1 MKENLTQYNS
11 EDASKLNL
19 LLIITLLN
27 VRIKRILQKCYFMNE
42 YWIYNAINAEMLNA
56 IDITMEICY
65 LQMITKMYFQAIF
78 REKITF

>member
-19 LLIITLLN
+19 LLIITITLLN
-27 VRIKRILQKCYFMNE
+27 VRIKRILQKCYFMNK

-65 LQMITKMYFQAIF
+65 LQMITKMCFQAIF
-78 REKITF
+78 

>member
-1 MKENLTQYNS
+1 
-11 EDASKLNL
+11 
-19 LLIITLLN
+19 
-27 VRIKRILQKCYFMNE
+27 MNE

-78 REKITF
+78 REKIIF